1 MSNFNARRL
10 LAAGVVTA
18 GLVLGPLSAAEAHVT
33 VRSDTTVTGTYAEL
47 TFKVPNEEATA
58 TTTKVVVTLPDK
70 TPLVDVSVRPTPGW
84 TVTVTDAKLP
94 APVVVGGTTVTSAP
108 HQVTW
113 TAAGDAAIAPG
124 QYQTFAI
131 SGGPLPAPGV
141 LMFPADQTYSDGT
154 VVSWS
159 EPTVAGQAEP
169 EHPAPTVT
177 VVAAGADST
186 ASTGS
191 STGMPM
197 PLSTTT
203 SPGTSTGSAKSA
215 PMVAEPVVA
224 PAASSSDAVARWL
237 AGAALVV
244 AVAALALLLV
254 RRRSIGPTGLGKGDG
269 PGKA

>member
-1 MSNFNARRL
+1 MSSSLSRRL

-18 GLVLGPLSAAEAHVT
+18 GLVLVPLSAADAHVT
-33 VRSDTTVTGTYAEL
+33 VRSDTAVTGRYAEL

-84 TVTVTDAKLP
+84 TVTVTDAKL
-94 APVVVGGTTVTSAP
+94 ATPVVVEGTTLTTAP

-113 TAAGDAAIAPG
+113 TATGDAAIAPG

-141 LMFPADQTYSDGT
+141 LMFPADQTYSDGM

-159 EPTVAGQAEP
+159 EPTVSGQPEP

-177 VVAAGADST
+177 VVA
-186 ASTGS
+186 
-191 STGMPM
+191 
-197 PLSTTT
+197 
-203 SPGTSTGSAKSA
+203 
-215 PMVAEPVVA
+215 EPVIEL
-224 PAASSSDAVARWL
+224 AASSSDAVARWL

-244 AVAALALLLV
+244 AAAALGLLLV
-254 RRRSIGPTGLGKGDG
+254 RRGSGAPAGPGNDQG
-269 PGKA
+269 PGKS

>member
-1 MSNFNARRL
+1 MSKFTTRRL
-10 LAAGVVTA
+10 LAAGLVTA
-18 GLVLGPLSAAEAHVT
+18 GLVLVPLSAAEAHVT
-33 VRSDTTVTGTYAEL
+33 VHGDTNVTGKYAEL
-47 TFKVPNEEATA
+47 TFHVPNEKDAA
-58 TTTKVVVTLPDK
+58 TTTKIVVTLPDK

-84 TVTVTDAKLP
+84 TVTVTDAKL
-94 APVVVGGTTVTSAP
+94 ATPVVVEGTTLTSAP

-113 TAAGDAAIAPG
+113 TATGDAAIAPG
-124 QYQTFAI
+124 QYETFSI

-159 EPTVAGQAEP
+159 EPTVAGQTEP

-177 VVAAGADST
+177 VVAAGADS
-186 ASTGS
+186 S
-191 STGMPM
+191 
-197 PLSTTT
+197 
-203 SPGTSTGSAKSA
+203 TSTGSAASA
-215 PMVAEPVVA
+215 PVVA
-224 PAASSSDAVARWL
+224 VPVVEPAVSSSDAVARWL

-254 RRRSIGPTGLGKGDG
+254 RHGSGAPTGPGHGKG